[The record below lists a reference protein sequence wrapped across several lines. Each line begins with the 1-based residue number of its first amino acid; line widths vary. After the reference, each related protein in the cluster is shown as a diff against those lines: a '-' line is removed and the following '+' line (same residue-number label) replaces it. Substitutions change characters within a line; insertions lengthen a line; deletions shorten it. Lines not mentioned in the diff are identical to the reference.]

1 MTDVPPQP
9 ARSRHRWLRQSA
21 WVLLIVVAVVAF
33 QSSRTAIRLVPA
45 DQAPLAGELMVRD
58 AEGRTHVLRDQRGRV
73 VLINLW
79 ASWCGPCRKEVP
91 RLSRL
96 HDKLGSQ
103 GLTIWAINAESF
115 EAAELRRVT
124 TELGIDYPVMTAVGE
139 LGTAL
144 AGGEVLPFTWLID
157 RQGRLRASHGG
168 LASEAS
174 LRRICRK
181 LLEESGDGR

>member
-1 MTDVPPQP
+1 MMDATPQP
-9 ARSRHRWLRQSA
+9 ARSGHPWLRQSA
-21 WVLLIVVAVVAF
+21 WLLLIVVAVLAF
-33 QSSRTAIRLVPA
+33 QYRRTAIRLVPA
-45 DQAPLAGELMVRD
+45 DEAPLAGELMVRD